1 MNTQTLVNTLQSLG
15 QPTLSQAA
23 ESIIVERDAALQDAW
38 TVRHQ
43 NEQLRERLHQ
53 VVAERNELMSK

>member
-1 MNTQTLVNTLQSLG
+1 MNNQTLVKTLQSLG

-23 ESIIVERDAALQDAW
+23 EAIIVERDAALQDAW

-43 NEQLRERLHQ
+43 NEQLRKRLHQ
-53 VVAERNELMSK
+53 IVAERNELRSK